1 MSLKDL
7 LESINEGDNAGGN
20 EEFSLDGR
28 QQGNGE
34 EVYGIDLGTT
44 YSAIAWLDQ
53 NGKPEVLANIDGQPT
68 TPSVVYFESPD
79 NIIVGE
85 TAKEMIPQP
94 DGEGRVVSF
103 IKREMGNSEFSFTT
117 PDGKSYSP
125 IEISG
130 YILKKLVQDAEAK
143 TGSPVKNVVITCPAY
158 FGTDEHRATKEAGKY
173 AGLNVLKILNEPTAA
188 AFAYGI
194 KEDDP
199 QTVLV
204 YDLGGGTF
212 DATVIRVKSD
222 GIEVVASGGDSTL
235 GGKDWDSAFVELLA
249 QKWRDASGEDK
260 DILADE
266 NFRKELMGIAEKNKK
281 FLSTRS
287 AVKIRVSPPDAA
299 GQQVE
304 VTREEFDTATAGLL
318 ESTIS
323 AVKDVLGK
331 AAMKEGVETFDFD
344 TLVCVGGSSIMPQV
358 ATRLEKEF
366 GKTPKLEDPHE
377 CVAKGAAIFAGLH
390 NLTGGDAEDD
400 DNEDHTT
407 GPTPI
412 VDDILSKSYGIVAG
426 RAKEGGGTEE
436 VIYNLLLCNQS
447 LSTATHSHVFKT
459 QADKQRT
466 IKFQVTESEYGC
478 WEKAKAADTASGGKD
493 TQERVFSMD
502 PETVKILQTAEMD
515 LPPDLPKGESVE
527 VTYTVDKDMILNIS
541 AVLLKTGDKIDIR
554 CEGVGVKI
562 PDQPMP
568 EGINIE

>member
-7 LESINEGDNAGGN
+7 LESVNDDESASMDGELSI
-20 EEFSLDGR
+20 DGR
-28 QQGNGE
+28 QQGTGE

-94 DGEGRVVSF
+94 DGAGRVVSF
-103 IKREMGNSEFSFTT
+103 IKREMGNSGYTFTT
-117 PDGKSYSP
+117 PDGKSYTP

-130 YILKKLVQDAEAK
+130 FILKKLVQDAEAK

-194 KEDDP
+194 KEDEP

-212 DATVIRVKSD
+212 DATIIRVKAD

-249 QKWRDASGEDK
+249 QKWRDVSGEDK

-266 NFRKELMGIAEKNKK
+266 GFRKELMGIAEKNKK

-287 AVKIRVSPPDAA
+287 AVKIRVSPPDGA

-323 AVKDVLGK
+323 AVKDVLAK
-331 AAMKEGVETFDFD
+331 AALKEGVETFDFD
-344 TLVCVGGSSIMPQV
+344 TLICVGGSSIMPQV
-358 ATRLEKEF
+358 SARLEKEF
-366 GKTPKLEDPHE
+366 GKAPKLEDPHE

-390 NLTGGDAEDD
+390 KLTGDD
-400 DNEDHTT
+400 TVPGPVPGTT
-407 GPTPI
+407 PGPI

-436 VIYNLLLCNQS
+436 VIYNLLLVNQS

-459 QADKQRT
+459 QADRQRT

-478 WEKAKAADTASGGKD
+478 WEKAKAAEAASGAKD
-493 TQERVFSMD
+493 TQERVFVMD
-502 PETVKILQTAEMD
+502 PDTVKILQTAEMD
-515 LPPDLPKGESVE
+515 LPADLPKGESVE

-554 CEGVGVKI
+554 CEGVGVKV
-562 PDQPMP
+562 PDAPMP
-568 EGINIE
+568 DGINIE

>member
-7 LESINEGDNAGGN
+7 LESVNDGDNAGGN

-94 DGEGRVVSF
+94 DGAGRVVSF

-117 PDGKSYSP
+117 PEGKSYSP

-222 GIEVVASGGDSTL
+222 GIDVVASGGDSTL

-287 AVKIRVSPPDAA
+287 AVKIRVSPPDAT

-331 AAMKEGVETFDFD
+331 AALKEGVATFDFD
-344 TLVCVGGSSIMPQV
+344 TLICVGGSSIMPQV
-358 ATRLEKEF
+358 AARLEKEF

-390 NLTGGDAEDD
+390 
-400 DNEDHTT
+400 
-407 GPTPI
+407 PTPGPGP

-447 LSTATHSHVFKT
+447 LSTATHSHIFKT

-478 WEKAKAADTASGGKD
+478 WEKAKAADAASGGKD
-493 TQERVFSMD
+493 SQERVFPMD
-502 PETVKILQTAEMD
+502 SDTVKILQTAEMD

-554 CEGVGVKI
+554 CEGVSVKI